1 MKEKRE
7 FLKPTIR
14 LWGSVSD
21 LTSVGLTNEGDDT
34 FIGDQAGSVCPANNG
49 SGGSP
54 DFCSD

>member
-7 FLKPTIR
+7 FVKPEVR
-14 LWGSVSD
+14 SWGSVFD
-21 LTSVGLTNEGDDT
+21 LTSVGNTNEGDDT
-34 FIGDQAGSVCPANNG
+34 FVGFTGSVCPANNG